1 MENVN
6 RAYEKLRANNDSNY
20 VIDGL
25 KDIPITNMF
34 PYCYMV
40 MSECIDGMHQFQGIF
55 KTLTFLWSK
64 PKFKTYSFN
73 LKPQVWESF
82 CKSYSN
88 QKNVAMFKR
97 GFRSP
102 NEHSGH
108 YKVIEALLF
117 IVYSF
122 PLLKKKFSNPSIMI
136 ITCY

>member
-1 MENVN
+1 VENVN

-25 KDIPITNMF
+25 KDIPITNML

-55 KTLTFLWSK
+55 KTLTSLWSK
-64 PKFKTYSFN
+64 PKFNTYSFN
-73 LKPQVWESF
+73 LKPQIWEGF

-88 QKNVAMFKR
+88 EKNVAMFKR

-108 YKVIEALLF
+108 
-117 IVYSF
+117 
-122 PLLKKKFSNPSIMI
+122 
-136 ITCY
+136 